1 MKGIFPVQNEFDLVS
16 SSISTATE
24 KNFGSALVNMN
35 TGDMMAF
42 GGNDDDY
49 EYMLNGAF
57 SVNVVSGAFSNLAIT
72 FDSLFRRGRI
82 LEIYLKTNISTFH
95 FKPLRILNSNKYFK

>member
-1 MKGIFPVQNEFDLVS
+1 MFPVQNEFDLVS

-24 KNFGSALVNMN
+24 KHFGSALANMN

-49 EYMLNGAF
+49 EYMLNGT
-57 SVNVVSGAFSNLAIT
+57 STVNVVSGAFSNLGVT
-72 FDSLFRRGRI
+72 FDWLFKREKALI
-82 LEIYLKTNISTFH
+82 
-95 FKPLRILNSNKYFK
+95 

>member
-1 MKGIFPVQNEFDLVS
+1 MFPVQNEFDLVS

-24 KNFGSALVNMN
+24 KNFGSALANMN

-49 EYMLNGAF
+49 EYMLDGAS
-57 SVNVVSGAFSNLAIT
+57 SVNFVSGAFSNLAIT
-72 FDSLFRRGRI
+72 FDWLFKRGGVLI
-82 LEIYLKTNISTFH
+82 
-95 FKPLRILNSNKYFK
+95 